1 MINFLEKSILFSFSK
16 RHIIKVKETD
26 FHSWQPKM
34 LLENVNQHFAY
45 FCLLYN
51 DNNYSSMSLLTFV
64 KIDLASIDA
73 MNGQSNIYLTQTEAN
88 RKRKRERVCVCV
100 WERERERKSD
110 NGHTYEHFFLHV
122 HT

>member
-1 MINFLEKSILFSFSK
+1 
-16 RHIIKVKETD
+16 
-26 FHSWQPKM
+26 M

-88 RKRKRERVCVCV
+88 RKRKRERVCVC
-100 WERERERKSD
+100 ERERERKSD